1 MYATVKFEGVI
12 DKILEK
18 AVQSG
23 LAKTKVEALRMGVLE
38 LERRY
43 NLLRT
48 EDEFAVKK
56 MQQIDKEL
64 KLGKRKVLSEK
75 EAFGKKL

>member
-12 DKILEK
+12 DAILEH
-18 AVQSG
+18 AVKKG

-43 NLLRT
+43 HLLEQ
-48 EDEFAVKK
+48 EDELAVKK
-56 MQQIDKEL
+56 MQKIDAEIRS
-64 KLGKRKVLSEK
+64 GKRKVMSER
-75 EAFGKKL
+75 EAFGRK